1 MKSGKIKKTT
11 SYIMAIP
18 MNDKDIDTPQMVYDR
33 INAHDEFELK
43 ETSFDDKNMCP
54 MVTVVY
60 KGQQYIVDIKIEP
73 VNITPDFM
81 FCHDMPDE
89 CIKKMKK
96 AKIGITTSLT
106 FTDDIMESYH
116 FQLKFL
122 NCIIPNKA
130 AVVDFN
136 THRIFSP
143 LWIKSVAVSSVSPGP
158 NYVFSVNM
166 LRDKNNLHWVYTY
179 GLNRCGFYELEVLN
193 TEKEDVNFCASVLN
207 IIANKALADNEFP
220 NESEPMEI
228 AVLNDGQALNVT
240 WKNWKDE
247 IKSYPEGTLGTGN
260 TRVKDRCLFN
270 GMLYIYPPG
279 KTKKP
284 CRANE
289 FAVVDME
296 NAIVK
301 VSEKETARMEALAA
315 ETISKFAK
323 VMTMPEA
330 KGIVKIKINTENE
343 KQAGYEHIWAE
354 VDQIGVNE
362 VFATVLHDSLY
373 SDQVKKGDRIQTEF
387 ESITDW
393 RAIVDGKD
401 ITPDRA
407 FLVD

>member
-122 NCIIPNKA
+122 NCIIPDKA

-193 TEKEDVNFCASVLN
+193 TEKASLDE
-207 IIANKALADNEFP
+207 AYKNE
-220 NESEPMEI
+220 E
-228 AVLNDGQALNVT
+228 
-240 WKNWKDE
+240 
-247 IKSYPEGTLGTGN
+247 
-260 TRVKDRCLFN
+260 
-270 GMLYIYPPG
+270 
-279 KTKKP
+279 
-284 CRANE
+284 
-289 FAVVDME
+289 
-296 NAIVK
+296 
-301 VSEKETARMEALAA
+301 
-315 ETISKFAK
+315 
-323 VMTMPEA
+323 
-330 KGIVKIKINTENE
+330 INTMIHAIGAGVGSDFDIEDSRGHQHEE
-343 KQAGYEHIWAE
+343 KVLINRCILESDLNHIYN
-354 VDQIGVNE
+354 I
-362 VFATVLHDSLY
+362 LY
-373 SDQVKKGDRIQTEF
+373 KTFQKYN
-387 ESITDW
+387 
-393 RAIVDGKD
+393 
-401 ITPDRA
+401 
-407 FLVD
+407 

>member
-33 INAHDEFELK
+33 INANDEFELK

-122 NCIIPNKA
+122 NCIIPDKA

-207 IIANKALADNEFP
+207 ITANKALADNEFP

-301 VSEKETARMEALAA
+301 VSEKETARMEALAT